1 MSAADK
7 DNIRTKR
14 IIIKPYNL
22 KELADIY
29 GMTLYRM
36 RRSLHPL
43 KARLGKKEGYFF
55 TTKQV
60 HLILRFVKLPSNIE
74 VVKA

>member
-7 DNIRTKR
+7 DTIRTKR
-14 IIIKPYNL
+14 IVIKSYNL
-22 KELADIY
+22 TQLAEIY

-36 RRSLHPL
+36 RRALHPL
-43 KARLGKKEGYFF
+43 KVRLGKKEGYFY

-60 HLILRFVKLPSNIE
+60 TLILRFVKLPSNIE